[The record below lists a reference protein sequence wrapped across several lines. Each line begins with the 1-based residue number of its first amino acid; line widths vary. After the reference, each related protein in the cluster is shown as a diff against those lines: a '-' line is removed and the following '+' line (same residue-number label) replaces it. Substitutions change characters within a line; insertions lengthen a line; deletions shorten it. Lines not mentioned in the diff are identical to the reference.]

1 MAARHYTVAT
11 IMAMLFS
18 QDLGTRVVKATTQA
32 LKNAPAAARTRNLR
46 LRSYLQGVANPFP
59 ISLFSSLHDTESALP
74 TDRAFPVFR
83 GRELMGTR
91 QKVYR
96 GMV

>member
-46 LRSYLQGVANPFP
+46 LRRPLLYPVELQARASLYLLSPA
-59 ISLFSSLHDTESALP
+59 LFNSNGLGTGKNKRNGACAP
-74 TDRAFPVFR
+74 TSGQR
-83 GRELMGTR
+83 
-91 QKVYR
+91 K
-96 GMV
+96 

>member
-46 LRSYLQGVANPFP
+46 LRRPLLYPVELQAHASLYLFPPFL
-59 ISLFSSLHDTESALP
+59 STVRKLK
-74 TDRAFPVFR
+74 RR
-83 GRELMGTR
+83 
-91 QKVYR
+91 
-96 GMV
+96 